1 MTDMLEQRAKFTSMD
16 TGTQEDWAIIAT
28 HQIEFNKGAV
38 DRIYAHM
45 GLLEGDAGGFIVD
58 RLQHSVQTATR
69 AFKDGRDD
77 EYVVW
82 ALLHDMGDLLCSTNH
97 PDLGAAVVKPYV
109 DESLHWMVE
118 KHGIFQGYYFF
129 DYLGLDKDMREQF
142 RGHPHF
148 EQTAE
153 FCEKYDQ
160 TAFDPSY
167 ESMTLEDFRPMMER
181 VFARPKQT
189 IYRSDKTG
197 I

>member
-16 TGTQEDWAIIAT
+16 TGTQEDWSIIAT

-38 DRIYAHM
+38 DRIFDHM
-45 GLLEGDAGGFIVD
+45 SLLEGDAGGFIVD

-77 EYVVW
+77 EYVVC
-82 ALLHDMGDLLCSTNH
+82 ALLHDMGDMLCSTNH
-97 PDLGAAVVKPYV
+97 PDLAAAVVKPYV

-142 RGHPHF
+142 RGHPNF
-148 EQTAE
+148 ELTAE

-160 TAFDPSY
+160 TAFDPAY
-167 ESMTLEDFRPMMER
+167 ESMTLEEFRPMMER

>member
-16 TGTQEDWAIIAT
+16 TGTQEDWSIIAT

-38 DRIYAHM
+38 DRIFDHM
-45 GLLEGDAGGFIVD
+45 KLLEGDAGGFIVD

-77 EYVVW
+77 EYVVC
-82 ALLHDMGDLLCSTNH
+82 ALLHDIGDMLCSTNH
-97 PDLGAAVVKPYV
+97 PDLAAAVVKPYV

-148 EQTAE
+148 ELTAE

-160 TAFDPSY
+160 TAFDPAY
-167 ESMTLEDFRPMMER
+167 ESMTLEEFRPMMER

-197 I
+197 L